1 MGRRRVFYRYEIP
14 KSVVLIVKSVCADYD
29 RRRLLSEMGDIDE
42 GVKARY
48 DYLNRAIDDALED
61 IDPGIRRVLLE
72 DIRINRGY
80 DYSPASP
87 FITKNCY
94 YMRKKKVIHDIAKG
108 LSLI

>member
-1 MGRRRVFYRYEIP
+1 MGRKRIYYRYEIP
-14 KSVVLIVKSVCADYD
+14 KSVVVIVKSVCADYD
-29 RRRLLSEMGDIDE
+29 RRKLLSEMGELDE

-48 DYLNRAIDDALED
+48 DYLNGAIDDALIE
-61 IDPGIRRVLLE
+61 IDPGIKRVMLE
-72 DIRINRGY
+72 DIRNNRGY

-87 FITKNCY
+87 FLTKNSY